1 MRASVTS
8 WIRRLNGVSLVCS
21 LILCMHSKQE
31 TPKMLIPYDSDPLF
45 SPFLY
50 LLLRSHVFAIS
61 KLNLN
66 ELGTV
71 GCHLA
76 GNSGNKNVLSP

>member
-1 MRASVTS
+1 
-8 WIRRLNGVSLVCS
+8 
-21 LILCMHSKQE
+21 
-31 TPKMLIPYDSDPLF
+31 MLLPYDSDPLF
-45 SPFLY
+45 SPFLH
-50 LLLRSHVFAIS
+50 LLLISHVFAIS

-76 GNSGNKNVLSP
+76 GNSGNECVECVTGSSKSELLPSENNLCMKTLKKSYR